1 MSRSQPMDNA
11 MPLPRRR
18 LLQLAAGA
26 AALGAAPRIARAEA
40 WPTRPVHLV
49 VGFSPG
55 SASDI
60 NARLIG
66 QWLSERLGQS
76 FVVDNRSGAGGNIA
90 SEFVVRAKPDGY
102 TLLYGSTAIA
112 INASLYEGRLT
123 FNVLRDLVPVA
134 SVVRT
139 PFVLEANL
147 DLPVKSV
154 PQFIAFAKANP
165 GKLNFATVGAGS
177 AQHLYGEYFKMAA
190 GIDMVPVHYRGAGP
204 AIADLIGGRVQV
216 MIDAVVS
223 SISYIKSG
231 QLRALAVTTAT
242 RQEKLLPGIPTIGQF
257 VPGYEAAGWQGVC
270 APAKTP
276 NEVVERLNREINAI
290 LADAASNARLAE
302 LGGQSAP
309 GTPDEWGKFIAD
321 ETAKWGKVVRE
332 AGVKTE

>member
-1 MSRSQPMDNA
+1 MEHVMRTS
-11 MPLPRRR
+11 RRR
-18 LLQLAAGA
+18 FLHLAAGA
-26 AALGAAPRIARAEA
+26 AALPAALRMARAET

-60 NARLIG
+60 NARLVG

-90 SEFVVRAKPDGY
+90 TEYVVRAKPDGY
-102 TLLYGSTAIA
+102 TLLYASTAIA
-112 INASLYEGRLT
+112 INASLYEGKLN
-123 FNVLRDLVPVA
+123 FNILRDLVPVA

-139 PFVLEANL
+139 PFVMEVNL
-147 DLPVKSV
+147 DLPVNSV
-154 PQFIAFAKANP
+154 PELIAYAKANP
-165 GKLNFATVGAGS
+165 GKINFATVGAGS

-204 AIADLIGGRVQV
+204 AITDLIAGRVQV

-223 SISYIKSG
+223 SISYIRSG

-242 RQEKLLPGIPTIGQF
+242 PQEKLLAGIPTIGQF

-270 APAKTP
+270 APSKTP
-276 NEVVERLNREINAI
+276 AEVIERLNREVNAV

-302 LGGQSAP
+302 LGGLSAA
-309 GTPDEWGKFIAD
+309 GTPADWGKFIAD
-321 ETAKWGKVVRE
+321 ETDKWGKVVRQ
-332 AGVKTE
+332 AGVKAD

>member
-1 MSRSQPMDNA
+1 

-18 LLQLAAGA
+18 FLQLAAGA
-26 AALGAAPRIARAEA
+26 AAGPIAPPIARAET

-60 NARLIG
+60 NARLVG

-102 TLLYGSTAIA
+102 TLLYASTAIA
-112 INASLYEGRLT
+112 INASLYEGKLA

-139 PFVLEANL
+139 PFVMEVNV
-147 DLPVKSV
+147 DLPVKTV
-154 PQFIAFAKANP
+154 GEFIAYAKANP
-165 GKLNFATVGAGS
+165 GKINFATVGAGS

-204 AIADLIGGRVQV
+204 AITDLIAGRVQV

-223 SISYIKSG
+223 SMSYIKSG

-242 RQEKLLPGIPTIGQF
+242 AQEKLLPGISTIGAS

-270 APAKTP
+270 APARTP
-276 NEVVERLNREINAI
+276 AEIVERLNREVNAV
-290 LADAASNARLAE
+290 LADAASNARLSE
-302 LGGQSAP
+302 LGGQPAA
-309 GTPDEWGKFIAD
+309 GTPAEWGRFIAD
-321 ETAKWGKVVRE
+321 ETEKWGKVVRA
-332 AGVKTE
+332 AGVKAD

>member
-1 MSRSQPMDNA
+1 MDDTMS
-11 MPLPRRR
+11 LPRRR
-18 LLQLAAGA
+18 FLHLAAGA
-26 AALGAAPRIARAEA
+26 AALPIAPRIACAET

-112 INASLYEGRLT
+112 INASLYEGKLS

-139 PFVLEANL
+139 PFVMEVNV
-147 DLPVKSV
+147 DLPVKTV
-154 PQFIAFAKANP
+154 GDFIAYARANP
-165 GKLNFATVGAGS
+165 GKINFATVGAGS
-177 AQHLYGEYFKMAA
+177 AQHLYGEYFRMAA

-204 AIADLIGGRVQV
+204 AITDLIAGRVQV

-223 SISYIKSG
+223 SMSYIKSG

-242 RQEKLLPGIPTIGQF
+242 PQEKLLPGIPTIGAS
-257 VPGYEAAGWQGVC
+257 VPGYEAAGWQGLC

-276 NEVVERLNREINAI
+276 GEIVERLNREINAV
-290 LADAASNARLAE
+290 LTDAASNARLTE
-302 LGGQSAP
+302 LGGQPAA
-309 GTPDEWGKFIAD
+309 GTPADWGKFIAD
-321 ETAKWGKVVRE
+321 ETEKWGKVVRA
-332 AGVKTE
+332 AGVKAD